1 VKSRTSGRKAGRPPD
16 TSQPLHRFKAELFKT
31 LGHPLRIRILEILR
45 TGEVSVRD
53 LLRELEVEP
62 STASQQLGLLRARGI
77 VESRRSGAAVL
88 YRVRDHLTIE
98 LLDAGRRLFAKQVQ
112 GLQQLL
118 EAQEREEEVHAGRAR
133 RGTKP
138 RRRLVMRRG
147 PRNASDRGR

>member
-1 VKSRTSGRKAGRPPD
+1 VKSRTSARATGRPPD

-45 TGEVSVRD
+45 TGEVSVSD
-53 LLRELEVEP
+53 LLHELEVEP

-88 YRVRDHLTIE
+88 YRIRDNLTIE

-112 GLQQLL
+112 GLQRLL
-118 EAQEREEEVHAGRAR
+118 EAQEREEDTHAARTRRATKSR
-133 RGTKP
+133 RAVRHAAHRP
-138 RRRLVMRRG
+138 
-147 PRNASDRGR
+147 S

>member
-1 VKSRTSGRKAGRPPD
+1 MSGRTVRRTPD

-98 LLDAGRRLFAKQVQ
+98 LLDAGRRLFAKQVR

-118 EAQEREEEVHAGRAR
+118 EAQEREEGAHVARAR
-133 RGTKP
+133 RATKSQ
-138 RRRLVMRRG
+138 RRIRHAADGLRK
-147 PRNASDRGR
+147 PSNRGR